1 MSTDVGT
8 AGTGDSPEAMR
19 AVLAVIQDGDE
30 HDALVD
36 NAIIAK
42 RLGFDLER
50 VAALLEDAKER
61 SLVWGRRTGDK
72 PAPWFSEL
80 EVTVQGRR
88 LLK

>member
-1 MSTDVGT
+1 MSTDVGA
-8 AGTGDSPEAMR
+8 AGTGDTPEAMR